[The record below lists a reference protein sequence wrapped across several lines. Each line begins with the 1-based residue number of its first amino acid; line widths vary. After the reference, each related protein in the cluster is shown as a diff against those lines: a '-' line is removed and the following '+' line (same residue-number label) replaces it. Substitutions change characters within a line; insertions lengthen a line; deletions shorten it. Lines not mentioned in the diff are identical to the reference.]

1 LTKVSY
7 LAILL
12 NEDILKEQKM
22 ENIGAKKKGFQS
34 GFFLIIGAAILGL
47 AFLAARQF
55 GLWEK
60 VTNLASTDA
69 STPVAAK
76 TSEAAAS
83 TSTALQ
89 DVKTVDNSSAVGIQA
104 PPEPVNGK
112 VRSISMVGP
121 SGVYNAIVRTDGKSY
136 KLLKKAFTPKLI
148 NEQFVSTEDIKSVLE
163 KYIKDSWN
171 NDVKGNS
178 DIQIV
183 IASSVVNNPKIQAM
197 IPDLKKTYVVTT
209 TSSETEG
216 AAAFKVAVAPQ
227 YQNTAF
233 VMDVTPTIIRFT
245 YGTGSGSK
253 TIVAKTG
260 SKYYQNNQTDEQA
273 LAEIR
278 QAVAQ
283 IPRSSQL
290 NCIVLW
296 AAAEKDL
303 REGENRYSAIPTYN
317 GEEKSTH
324 TGLKLINEVKNLT
337 NANVVLDYESMWFM
351 AY

>member
-1 LTKVSY
+1 
-7 LAILL
+7 
-12 NEDILKEQKM
+12 M
-22 ENIGAKKKGFQS
+22 ENISTKKKGFQS
-34 GFFLIIGAAILGL
+34 GFFLIIGAVILGL
-47 AFLAARQF
+47 GFLALRQF
-55 GLWEK
+55 GIWEK
-60 VTNLASTDA
+60 IYSSVSGNTEST
-69 STPVAAK
+69 V
-76 TSEAAAS
+76 AAS
-83 TSTALQ
+83 TNGSEKGNDNAPTASLQ
-89 DVKTVDNSSAVGIQA
+89 AVNTVDNSSKVGIQA
-104 PPEPVNGK
+104 LPEPTNGK
-112 VRSISMVGP
+112 IRSISMVGP
-121 SGVYNAIVRTDGKSY
+121 SGVFNAIVKTDGKGF

-148 NEQFVSTEDIKSVLE
+148 NEQFVSNEDIKAILE

-171 NDVKGNS
+171 NNVTSNS

-183 IASSVVNNPKIQAM
+183 IASSAVNNPKIQAL
-197 IPDLKKTYVVTT
+197 IPELKKTYVVTT
-209 TSSETEG
+209 TTSETEG

-245 YGTGSGSK
+245 YGSGSGTK

-278 QAVAQ
+278 SVISQ
-283 IPRSSQL
+283 IPKSSQQL
-290 NCIVLW
+290 CIVLW
-296 AAAEKDL
+296 AAAEKDI
-303 REGENRYSAIPTYN
+303 REGENRYSGIPTYN

-337 NANVVLDYESMWFM
+337 NANVVIDYESMWFM